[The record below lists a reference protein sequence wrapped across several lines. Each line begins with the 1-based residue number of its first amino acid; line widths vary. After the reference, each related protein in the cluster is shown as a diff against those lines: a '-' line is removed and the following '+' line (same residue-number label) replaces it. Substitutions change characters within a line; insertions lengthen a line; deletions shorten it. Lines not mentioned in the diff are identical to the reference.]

1 MLFLINNMYVN
12 PQLANC
18 IHTRSLSASNC
29 RNSDQT
35 LVCTGGRQ
43 VVNTYIFK
51 LRQFVL
57 IINNQIRT
65 CISLLVCKTNTCILC
80 LISLNVLLNYFILGR
95 FHSYISNVYIV
106 RNLYIL
112 IIQNMHFLH
121 RI

>member
-1 MLFLINNMYVN
+1 
-12 PQLANC
+12 
-18 IHTRSLSASNC
+18 
-29 RNSDQT
+29 
-35 LVCTGGRQ
+35 
-43 VVNTYIFK
+43 VNTYIFK

-80 LISLNVLLNYFILGR
+80 LISFNVLFNYFIFGR
-95 FHSYISNVYIV
+95 FHSYIVNVYIA

-121 RI
+121 GI